1 MTAAMALSPQER
13 SYIKGQLYF
22 DHIAEYLE
30 TRETHSLSHSE
41 LERALEKKGREL
53 MRIMLQEHVDSR
65 GPGLCEEPVCGS
77 DEIERTRVR
86 SHQRD
91 LETLFGKIT
100 ATRTGYGQQGT
111 HSLHPFDAALNL
123 PVERYS
129 FELRRR
135 IAEEAAKNSFD
146 ETQETIKKTTG
157 GHVPKR
163 QIEELVQRAA
173 QDFDQFY
180 ESNKDNASLQEESGP
195 VLVISVDG
203 KGVVMHEK
211 DLREP
216 TRKAAEK
223 RRKKMGKRLSQGEKK
238 NAKRM
243 STVAAVYL
251 TQPLERS
258 PEDLVAEASG
268 TLEKVKR
275 PRPEQKRVWA
285 SLEKTPEEVIEE
297 VFAEAIHR
305 DPMHKKHWVALV
317 DGDPKQIN
325 IINCLAK
332 QKGIA
337 ITLIVD
343 IIHVI
348 EYLWEAGRA
357 FHPESGK
364 ELEAWVNHRLS
375 GVLEGK
381 AGLMAGGMRR
391 SATIKELTPKERQP
405 IEKCAT
411 YLHNKS
417 PYLRYDYYLS
427 EGLPIATGVIEG
439 ACRHLVKDRME
450 ITGAKWRLKS
460 AEAVL
465 RLRALRI
472 SHNFEEYWE
481 FHEACEH
488 KRNHQDLYSGGV
500 VPATISTRPPLKRNH
515 LTVIK

>member
-1 MTAAMALSPQER
+1 
-13 SYIKGQLYF
+13 
-22 DHIAEYLE
+22 
-30 TRETHSLSHSE
+30 
-41 LERALEKKGREL
+41 
-53 MRIMLQEHVDSR
+53 MLR
-65 GPGLCEEPVCGS
+65 L
-77 DEIERTRVR
+77 
-86 SHQRD
+86 
-91 LETLFGKIT
+91 K
-100 ATRTGYGQQGT
+100 
-111 HSLHPFDAALNL
+111 
-123 PVERYS
+123 RYS

-317 DGDPKQIN
+317 DG
-325 IINCLAK
+325 AK
-332 QKGIA
+332 
-337 ITLIVD
+337 
-343 IIHVI
+343 
-348 EYLWEAGRA
+348 
-357 FHPESGK
+357 
-364 ELEAWVNHRLS
+364 
-375 GVLEGK
+375 
-381 AGLMAGGMRR
+381 
-391 SATIKELTPKERQP
+391 
-405 IEKCAT
+405 
-411 YLHNKS
+411 
-417 PYLRYDYYLS
+417 
-427 EGLPIATGVIEG
+427 
-439 ACRHLVKDRME
+439 
-450 ITGAKWRLKS
+450 
-460 AEAVL
+460 
-465 RLRALRI
+465 
-472 SHNFEEYWE
+472 
-481 FHEACEH
+481 
-488 KRNHQDLYSGGV
+488 
-500 VPATISTRPPLKRNH
+500 H